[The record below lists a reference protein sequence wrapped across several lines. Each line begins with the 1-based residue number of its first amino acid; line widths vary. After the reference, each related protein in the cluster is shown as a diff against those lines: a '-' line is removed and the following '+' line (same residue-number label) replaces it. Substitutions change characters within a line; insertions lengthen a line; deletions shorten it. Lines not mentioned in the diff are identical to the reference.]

1 MASKQTIIIYEMTE
15 KFYAFNTTT
24 SEISKTPHTGYGII
38 HQAPKKPKKPIID
51 PFAEDYIDD
60 EYDRYCESLVSDPKS
75 KNHQSSGPKSC
86 YSTLSNFVGEPN
98 RKVVNFP
105 GTKHVNAKVSTM
117 KK

>member
-1 MASKQTIIIYEMTE
+1 MASKKTIKVYKMTE

-24 SEISKTPHTGYGII
+24 GEISKTPHTGYAII
-38 HQAPKKPKKPIID
+38 PHTAPQAPKKSKKPIVD

-86 YSTLSNFVGEPN
+86 YST
-98 RKVVNFP
+98 
-105 GTKHVNAKVSTM
+105 KHVNAKVSTM